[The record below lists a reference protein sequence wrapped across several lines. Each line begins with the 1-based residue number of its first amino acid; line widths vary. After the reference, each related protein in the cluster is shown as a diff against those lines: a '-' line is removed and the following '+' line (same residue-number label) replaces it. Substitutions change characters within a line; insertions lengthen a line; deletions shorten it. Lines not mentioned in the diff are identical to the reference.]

1 MRRTVRFLIAGTSPR
16 RVSLLRVSRGVVSH
30 SSVTLLTGAHL
41 HRMTLHAMGR
51 WARKRK
57 RPRSGR
63 VRGTCQKSAGTL
75 TVPPAAAPAFNP
87 TSVPVRKRENLV
99 MTDRRSRARA
109 ARHRSRRSRRKR
121 EGTASN
127 PTKMLTAALSIFGAP
142 TQAGAD
148 WATRAGARAARRG
161 ANSGTPNVLRNVYRI
176 LSVRIISHD
185 LTSQTQVARAM
196 WHVRFQYVRPVSRAV
211 NERETRSRAEISALE
226 REVAPAP
233 AESRR
238 CEGRRDRMTSHLDPT
253 HASSELHAAR
263 ARRAR
268 RGSGVADGSR
278 RWRELHGL
286 VKARDRARRVN
297 GCGRGRRGRAQ
308 LACPCEE
315 DFWRRRRVHVDAAA
329 APTGG

>member
-1 MRRTVRFLIAGTSPR
+1 
-16 RVSLLRVSRGVVSH
+16 
-30 SSVTLLTGAHL
+30 
-41 HRMTLHAMGR
+41 MGR

-75 TVPPAAAPAFNP
+75 TVPPRGGTAFNP
-87 TSVPVRKRENLV
+87 TSVRKRVINAKISATASSLELHLV
-99 MTDRRSRARA
+99 MTDRRSGRP
-109 ARHRSRRSRRKR
+109 S
-121 EGTASN
+121 
-127 PTKMLTAALSIFGAP
+127 
-142 TQAGAD
+142 
-148 WATRAGARAARRG
+148 GARARRELRD
-161 ANSGTPNVLRNVYRI
+161 AYVLRNVYRI

-185 LTSQTQVARAM
+185 LTSKTQVARAM
-196 WHVRFQYVRPVSRAV
+196 WHVRFQYVRPVSHAV